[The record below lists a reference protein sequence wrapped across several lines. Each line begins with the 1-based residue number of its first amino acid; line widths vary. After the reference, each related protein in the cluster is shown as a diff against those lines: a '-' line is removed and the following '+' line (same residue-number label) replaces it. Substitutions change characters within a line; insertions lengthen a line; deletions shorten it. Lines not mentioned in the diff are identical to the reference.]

1 MFISKM
7 DNTHT
12 GITGRIGQYIELLQR
27 HDRMVENRLRAQVWS
42 GLVHACLPACAHMNI
57 CTPTAIT
64 AITATADIAGV

>member
-27 HDRMVENRLRAQVWS
+27 HDRMVENRLRAQVWA
-42 GLVHACLPACAHMNI
+42 GLVWCMPACLHVHI
-57 CTPTAIT
+57 
-64 AITATADIAGV
+64 

>member
-27 HDRMVENRLRAQVWS
+27 HDRMVENRLRAQVWA
-42 GLVHACLPACAHMNI
+42 GLVWCMPACCLHVHI
-57 CTPTAIT
+57 
-64 AITATADIAGV
+64 